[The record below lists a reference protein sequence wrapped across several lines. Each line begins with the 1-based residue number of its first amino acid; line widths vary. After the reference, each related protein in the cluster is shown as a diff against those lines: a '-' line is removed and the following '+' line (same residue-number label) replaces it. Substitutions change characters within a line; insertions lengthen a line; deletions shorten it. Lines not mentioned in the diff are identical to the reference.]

1 MPQWKKKNGCL
12 EKCGDVPN
20 PSHLRLIEVI
30 LQFWV
35 VQLLLIY
42 LKNTQRKKA
51 SHGEQVGFQNTTASF
66 ISELWDLGA
75 LSQMYLKTW
84 FLFATYQLS
93 YSSLLHRRSGKG
105 TDRKWHVEPWLWLPS
120 RISVMKM
127 FLSKPWITLFQIWK
141 GPPHPFKVFS

>member
-1 MPQWKKKNGCL
+1 MPQWKKKNRCL
-12 EKCGDVPN
+12 GKCGDVPN
-20 PSHLRLIEVI
+20 PSHLRLIGVI

-42 LKNTQRKKA
+42 LKNTERKKA
-51 SHGEQVGFQNTTASF
+51 SHGEQVGFQHTTASI

-75 LSQMYLKTW
+75 FSQMYLKTW
-84 FLFATYQLS
+84 FLFAAYQLS
-93 YSSLLHRRSGKG
+93 YSSLLHRRDGKG
-105 TDRKWHVEPWLWLPS
+105 TDRKWHAEPWLWLPS